1 MPSIAAHMTIAKL
14 LSEKLDI
21 EDEDFYRGN
30 LLPDVI
36 KTPREESH
44 FKVQGEHFLVPNLEV
59 AKKSLALTES
69 MYLGYYTHLL
79 LDKYFLEEFIPTY
92 IGRYD
97 LFKTK
102 EMYLDY
108 DEINLFIVNT
118 FNLDVETITK
128 ILSENYVCD
137 IDQEK
142 LEKNI
147 SCLNKEKNG
156 EGIYLKREQFRT
168 FLEEVSNKIYD
179 DVKVY
184 TKKTSNK

>member
-21 EDEDFYRGN
+21 EEEDFYRGN

-36 KTPREESH
+36 SATREASH
-44 FKVQGEHFLVPNLEV
+44 FKVQGEHFLVPDLEDAKRNLT
-59 AKKSLALTES
+59 LTES

-79 LDKYFLEEFIPTY
+79 LDKYFLEEFVPIY
-92 IGRYD
+92 IRRFD

-102 EMYLDY
+102 EMYSDY
-108 DEINLFIVNT
+108 DEINGFIVT
-118 FNLDVETITK
+118 SFGLDVETITK
-128 ILSENYVCD
+128 ILSENYGCD
-137 IDQEK
+137 IDKEK

-147 SCLNKEKNG
+147 SCLNNEKNG
-156 EGIYLKREQFRT
+156 EGIYLKKEQFRY
-168 FLEEVSNKIYD
+168 FLEEVSDKIYD

>member
-36 KTPREESH
+36 STTREASH
-44 FKVQGEHFLVPNLEV
+44 FKVQGEHFLVPDLED
-59 AKKSLALTES
+59 AKRSLTLTES

-79 LDKYFLEEFIPTY
+79 LDKYFLEEFVPTY
-92 IGRYD
+92 IGRFD

-102 EMYLDY
+102 EMYSDY
-108 DEINLFIVNT
+108 DEINGFIISS
-118 FNLDVETITK
+118 FGLDVETITK
-128 ILSENYVCD
+128 ILSENYDCD
-137 IDQEK
+137 IDKEK

-156 EGIYLKREQFRT
+156 EGIYLKKEPFRN
-168 FLEEVSNKIYD
+168 FLEEVSDKIYD
-179 DVKVY
+179 DVKIL
-184 TKKTSNK
+184 KRK